1 MSKLL
6 ITGAAGFI
14 GTNCA
19 LNLRNDFDLIL
30 IDNFSRF
37 GSEKNAAM
45 LKDLGLTVLDID
57 IADRSAL
64 NSVLEK
70 QGELSALLHLAAQ
83 TSLLESLK
91 NPIVDFDSNALGT
104 VNLLEYLRVNN
115 PNCRGIFLA
124 SNKVYGTLNEFE
136 FIQRGRRFVSD
147 GNKSAFGEDLP
158 ILPKGGYSISKSI
171 SDSYVQEYGK
181 RYSLPVISLRQSA
194 VYGPYQNP
202 RSDQGWVVHFLR
214 ELNAKNVVQLRG
226 EGLQVRDILFV
237 EDFVGLTRRILE
249 SPPKFGEF
257 FNIGGGIENS
267 LSILELFDLYTEI
280 TGIPVTYKT
289 AKMDLEDQKYFVSD
303 NQKIHD
309 YTGWLP
315 KVSPRDGVSRILEH
329 LNL

>member
-1 MSKLL
+1 MDKLL

-19 LNLRNDFDLIL
+19 LSLRNDFDLIL
-30 IDNFSRF
+30 VDNFSRS
-37 GSEKNAAM
+37 GSENNAAM

-57 IADRSAL
+57 IADRSAV
-64 NSVLEK
+64 NSTLDK
-70 QGELSALLHLAAQ
+70 HADISALLHLAAQ

-91 NPIVDFDSNALGT
+91 DPIVDFDSNALGT
-104 VNLLEYLRVNN
+104 INLLEYFRVRN
-115 PNCRGIFLA
+115 PNCRGIFLS
-124 SNKVYGTLNEFE
+124 SNKVYGNLKEFD
-136 FIQRGRRFVSD
+136 FTQNGKRYVPTGM
-147 GNKSAFGEDLP
+147 KSAFGEDLP

-214 ELNAKNVVQLRG
+214 ELNARNVVQLRG

-237 EDFVGLTRRILE
+237 DDFVDLTRRVLE
-249 SPPKFGEF
+249 SPPRFGDF
-257 FNIGGGIENS
+257 FNVGGGIDNS
-267 LSILELFDLYTEI
+267 LSILELFELYTEI
-280 TGIPVTYKT
+280 TGIPVTYRT

-303 NQKIHD
+303 NQKVRD
-309 YTGWLP
+309 YTGWSP
-315 KVSPRDGVSRILEH
+315 KVSPRDGVGQILEL